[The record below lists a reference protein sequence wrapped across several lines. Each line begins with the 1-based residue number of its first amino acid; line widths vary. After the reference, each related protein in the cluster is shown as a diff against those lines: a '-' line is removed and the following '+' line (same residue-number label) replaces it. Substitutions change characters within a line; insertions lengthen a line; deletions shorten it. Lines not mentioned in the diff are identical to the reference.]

1 MDNTSSQGTAS
12 NLFGFG
18 DELKKLHTIALVS
31 KTKLEQTFEDDWL
44 AVAILDHNE
53 TPESCTPVNF
63 HWFKLRPVSFPNIF
77 HSSLL
82 QLLISARNIQ

>member
-1 MDNTSSQGTAS
+1 MESTNTPRTAS

-18 DELKKLHTIALVS
+18 DELKKLHGVALVS
-31 KTKLEQTFEDDWL
+31 KAKLEQTFDNSWL

-63 HWFKLRPVSFPNIF
+63 HWFKLKPVSSPNIF

-82 QLLISARNIQ
+82 